1 MDAVILGGG
10 GVEDW
15 FANENVPH
23 KGMLELGGKPCVW
36 YTINALK
43 TAPGIDRIV
52 LIGSNYSKEIL
63 DLVDENRP
71 DGGSLKANVD
81 LAFEVAKSDRV
92 LIATSD
98 TPLVNKQTYVELMKR
113 LEGNNADLILPLL
126 TKTDTD
132 AKFPGTKRTF
142 AKLREGKV
150 KVSNCFLL
158 KREAYVKVE
167 PVVAEVQR
175 RRKSA
180 MKQAMQ
186 LGFGFILKLLFGT
199 ASVPQLQKKVEGI
212 LKISVSAPFVPLP
225 ELGVDVDKPSD
236 LVFCR
241 NYLKEHSK

>member
-15 FANENVPH
+15 FAQENVPN
-23 KGMLELGGKPCVW
+23 KGMLDINGKPCVW
-36 YTINALK
+36 YAINALK
-43 TAPGIDRIV
+43 SAPGVERII
-52 LIGSNYSKEIL
+52 LIGDNYSKEIVEM
-63 DLVDENRP
+63 VDQNCP
-71 DGGSLKANVD
+71 DGGSLKRNVD
-81 LAFEVAKSDRV
+81 MAFEVAHTDNV

-98 TPLVNKQTYVELMKR
+98 TPLVTTETYKTLMKA

-126 TKTDTD
+126 TKKDTD

-158 KREAYVKVE
+158 KRDAYVKVE
-167 PVVAEVQR
+167 PVVAEVQN

-180 MKQAMQ
+180 LKQAMQ
-186 LGFGFILKLLFGT
+186 LGFGFILRLLFGT
-199 ASVPQLQKKVEGI
+199 ASVPMLQKKVESI
-212 LKISVSAPFVPLP
+212 IHITVSAPFVSLP

>member
-15 FANENVPH
+15 FASEGAPN
-23 KGMLELGGKPCVW
+23 KGMLDINGKPCVW
-36 YTINALK
+36 YTINSLK
-43 TAPGIDRIV
+43 STPGIDRII
-52 LIGSNYSKEIL
+52 LIGDNYTKEIIEM
-63 DLVDENRP
+63 VDQNCS
-71 DGGSLKANVD
+71 DGGSLKRNVD
-81 LAFEVAKSDRV
+81 MAFDVARSDTV

-98 TPLVNKQTYVELMKR
+98 TPLVTPQTFQTLMECLK
-113 LEGNNADLILPLL
+113 GNDADLILPLL
-126 TKTDTD
+126 TKEDTQT
-132 AKFPGTKRTF
+132 KFPGTKRTY

-180 MKQAMQ
+180 IKQAMQ

-199 ASVPQLQKKVEGI
+199 ATIPQLQNKVESI
-212 LKISVSAPFVPLP
+212 LHIKVSAPFVPLP

-241 NYLKEHSK
+241 NFLKEHSK